1 MGDSSIK
8 TQMQKTQESVGGHVT
23 RIKIQQEGAGVW
35 HQQETRCHFTVR
47 LSRWASQ
54 LTPDGFCSAA
64 LDVEVLPL
72 LAELLPAWQL
82 WSSGCLC

>member
-8 TQMQKTQESVGGHVT
+8 TQMQKKQEKCWRT
-23 RIKIQQEGAGVW
+23 RPKIKIQQEGAGVW
-35 HQQETRCHFTVR
+35 HPQETRCHFTVR

-82 WSSGCLC
+82 WSRGCLC